1 MKNENIALIC
11 LYQYNQKH
19 MKNFIQVLKYPEK
32 FTGEKTVL
40 VYHDMEILVEK
51 NREKNIL
58 PGYIK
63 ISAYYDLS
71 VSPVPLGIMD
81 GVFYSAIH
89 VDDKT
94 DIPDDTEF
102 INVRFLYRTTDEDLF
117 SLAGLGRQLA
127 DWDRTFRFCGR
138 CGTRTE
144 NLPEERAKLCPFC
157 GHISYPRISPA
168 VICSV
173 KKGNEILLARGVRF
187 TQKVYSVLAGFVEPG
202 ETLEETVSREIM
214 EETGI
219 SVKDIKY
226 FGNQPWPFSSSMMIA
241 FTAEYESG
249 EIKIDEKEILDAA
262 WYSQD
267 NLPMLPSPYSIAR
280 RLIKDFV
287 EKTRDT
293 SP

>member
-1 MKNENIALIC
+1 
-11 LYQYNQKH
+11 
-19 MKNFIQVLKYPEK
+19 MKNFIQLLKYPEK
-32 FTGEKTVL
+32 FTGENIVL

-51 NREKNIL
+51 NREEKIL
-58 PGYIK
+58 PGYHS
-63 ISAYYDLS
+63 ISTYYDLS

-117 SLAGLGRQLA
+117 YLAGLGRQLA
-127 DWDRTFRFCGR
+127 DWDRTLRFCGR

-144 NLPEERAKLCPFC
+144 NNPGERAKLCPSC

-173 KKGNEILLARGVRF
+173 TRGNEILLARGVKF
-187 TQKVYSVLAGFVEPG
+187 TRKVYSVLAGFVEPG

-219 SVKDIKY
+219 SVKNIKY

-241 FTAEYESG
+241 FTSEYESG
-249 EIKIDEKEILDAA
+249 EIRIDEKEILDAG
-262 WYSQD
+262 WFTPD

-280 RLIKDFV
+280 RLIMDFV
-287 EKTRDT
+287 EKTKN
-293 SP
+293 SSN

>member
-1 MKNENIALIC
+1 
-11 LYQYNQKH
+11 
-19 MKNFIQVLKYPEK
+19 MKNFIQLLKYPEK
-32 FTGEKTVL
+32 FTGENIVL

-51 NREKNIL
+51 NREEKIL
-58 PGYIK
+58 PGYHS
-63 ISAYYDLS
+63 ISTYYDLS

-102 INVRFLYRTTDEDLF
+102 INVRFLYMTTDEDLF
-117 SLAGLGRQLA
+117 YLAGLGRQLA
-127 DWDRTFRFCGR
+127 DWDGTFRFCGR

-144 NLPEERAKLCPFC
+144 NNPGERAKLCPSC

-173 KKGNEILLARGVRF
+173 KKGNEILLARGVKF
-187 TQKVYSVLAGFVEPG
+187 TRKVYSVLAGFVEPG

-219 SVKDIKY
+219 SVKNIKY

-241 FTAEYESG
+241 FTSEYESG
-249 EIKIDEKEILDAA
+249 EIRIDEKEILDAG
-262 WYSQD
+262 WFTPD

-280 RLIKDFV
+280 RLIMDFV
-287 EKTRDT
+287 EKTKN
-293 SP
+293 SSN

>member
-1 MKNENIALIC
+1 
-11 LYQYNQKH
+11 
-19 MKNFIQVLKYPEK
+19 MKNFIQLLKYPEK
-32 FTGEKTVL
+32 FTGENIVL

-51 NREKNIL
+51 NREEKIL
-58 PGYIK
+58 PGYHS
-63 ISAYYDLS
+63 ISTYYDLS

-117 SLAGLGRQLA
+117 YLAGLGRQLA
-127 DWDRTFRFCGR
+127 DWDGTFRFCGR

-144 NLPEERAKLCPFC
+144 NNPGERAKLCRSC

-173 KKGNEILLARGVRF
+173 KKGNEILLARGVKF
-187 TQKVYSVLAGFVEPG
+187 TRKVYSVLAGFVEPG

-219 SVKDIKY
+219 SVKNIKY

-241 FTAEYESG
+241 FTSEYESG
-249 EIKIDEKEILDAA
+249 EIRIDEKEILDAG
-262 WYSQD
+262 WFTPD

-280 RLIKDFV
+280 RLIMDFV
-287 EKTRDT
+287 EKTKN
-293 SP
+293 SSN

>member
-1 MKNENIALIC
+1 
-11 LYQYNQKH
+11 
-19 MKNFIQVLKYPEK
+19 MKNFIQLLKYPEK
-32 FTGEKTVL
+32 FTGENIVL

-51 NREKNIL
+51 NREEKIL
-58 PGYIK
+58 PGYHS
-63 ISAYYDLS
+63 ISTYYDLS

-102 INVRFLYRTTDEDLF
+102 INVRFLYMTTDEDLF
-117 SLAGLGRQLA
+117 YLAGLGRQLA
-127 DWDRTFRFCGR
+127 DWDSTFRFCGR
-138 CGTRTE
+138 CGTNTE
-144 NLPEERAKLCPFC
+144 NHSEDRAKLCPKC
-157 GHISYPRISPA
+157 GHIAYPKISPA

-173 KKGNEILLARGVRF
+173 TRGNEILLARGVRF
-187 TQKVYSVLAGFVEPG
+187 THKVYSVLAGFVEPG

-219 SVKDIKY
+219 SVKNIKY

-249 EIKIDEKEILDAA
+249 EIRIDEKEILDAA
-262 WYSQD
+262 WYSPD

-280 RLIKDFV
+280 RLIMDFV
-287 EKTRDT
+287 EKTKNG
-293 SP
+293 SY